1 MTEKNLNEPAIP
13 NGYGILFKN
22 SFYSFMNTYGTFIF
36 SLVSSFLLARLI
48 DDINWGYFTL
58 AISYIQIISLLLNFL
73 PPSLKNT
80 LHYFIPRL
88 ASLGKKNELK
98 ALIRRSII
106 LKVVFLVPAFF
117 LSLIL
122 FIFFSELFLLNLTE
136 NTVSILI
143 ILSPLIIINNLQVI
157 LNSINMGFNRFKSV
171 FILVAIQYSVYICF
185 LLYYFLYLKIINLE
199 TLCLIYVI
207 SALIPFILNILINS
221 IHIHNI
227 KTTGKSSSSL
237 KEDFR
242 EIFRYGALVR
252 TATFFSD
259 IWGEIQV
266 QSIGVFESP
275 NMVLGFKIS
284 RDLLSIST
292 NTSLAVSYPLT
303 ISFSSFIAKE
313 EKKNI
318 IAIYN
323 LLLKYLIFLAVLIT
337 GILFFSTDLFI
348 VLVYGEPRLI
358 YSDIVKIYLFTF
370 IFLILASP
378 FDALLLAENRVKYMI
393 LIRIAGLIIRLPI
406 FLFLIVFFNLY
417 QAFFGIIISNFLF
430 SVLYLVI
437 TVRVG
442 KIQLNIKKIS
452 CQFLVFFLSLAV
464 TIVFEYLFL
473 NDLNSAIFGT
483 VPILKHFDFLSL
495 LCFLLLFIIFV
506 ILFKILTVSDVEK
519 LQTFF
524 FSEKKLHQF
533 TNKSLNL
540 IKKIL
545 RN

>member
-1 MTEKNLNEPAIP
+1 MTEKNHSESTIP
-13 NGYGILFKN
+13 KGYGILFKN

-80 LHYFIPRL
+80 LHYYIPRL
-88 ASLGKKNELK
+88 VSQGKNNELK
-98 ALIRRSII
+98 ALVRRSII
-106 LKVVFLVPAFF
+106 FKIVFLVPAFF

-143 ILSPLIIINNLQVI
+143 ILSPLIIINNLHVI
-157 LNSINMGFNRFKSV
+157 LNSVNMGFNRFKSV
-171 FILVAIQYSVYICF
+171 FVLVAIQYFVYICF
-185 LLYYFLYLKIINLE
+185 LLYYFLYVKIINLE
-199 TLCLIYVI
+199 TLCVIYVI
-207 SALIPFILNILINS
+207 SALIPFILNTLINS

-237 KEDFR
+237 KEDLR
-242 EIFRYGALVR
+242 EIFRYGVLVR

-275 NMVLGFKIS
+275 DMVLGFKIS

-292 NTSLAVSYPLT
+292 NTSLAASYPLT

-318 IAIYN
+318 VAIYN
-323 LLLKYLIFLAVLIT
+323 LLLKYLIFLVVLLT

-378 FDALLLAENRVKYMI
+378 FDSLLLAENKAKFMI
-393 LIRIAGLIIRLPI
+393 LIRIAGLIIRLPL
-406 FLFLIVFFNLY
+406 FFFLIIYFDLY
-417 QAFFGIIISNFLF
+417 QAFFGIVISNFLF

-437 TVRVG
+437 TIKVG
-442 KIQLNIKKIS
+442 KIQLQIIKILS
-452 CQFLVFFLSLAV
+452 QFLVFFLSLAV
-464 TIVFEYLFL
+464 TIIFEYLFL
-473 NDLNSAIFGT
+473 NDLNSAIFGAI
-483 VPILKHFDFLSL
+483 PILKHFDILSL

-506 ILFKILTVSDVEK
+506 IVFKILKVNDVEK

-524 FSEKKLHQF
+524 ISEKKLHQL

-540 IKKIL
+540 LKKIL